1 LVAIVDD
8 HPVVLQGLEALIGRE
23 PDMTV
28 VASARDG
35 EEAVRRILATRPDV
49 VVMDVRMPGC
59 DGIAATER
67 ILTANPATKIILLSG
82 EEGPPV
88 VEGIRAGALSFLSKS
103 SIGDHLVDGIR
114 EAAKGQP
121 VVSAG
126 QLGIL
131 LQAIREPEP
140 ALPLSAREREI
151 LKLVADGRTNEQ
163 IARAIGTSLSTVKN
177 QLASLFEKLGAD
189 DRASAVATG
198 MRRGWLA

>member
-1 LVAIVDD
+1 
-8 HPVVLQGLEALIGRE
+8 
-23 PDMTV
+23 M
-28 VASARDG
+28 
-35 EEAVRRILATRPDV
+35 
-49 VVMDVRMPGC
+49 
-59 DGIAATER
+59 
-67 ILTANPATKIILLSG
+67 
-82 EEGPPV
+82 

-114 EAAKGQP
+114 EAANGQP
-121 VVSAG
+121 VVAAG

-151 LKLVADGRTNEQ
+151 LRLVADGRTNEQ

-189 DRASAVATG
+189 DRVSAVAAG